1 MVSLYGTNFVCFFI
15 SFTIISAC
23 KNKRK
28 CFCSMKEMPY
38 LFAGQTLKNL
48 VLVNSMNYKRRSN
61 VYNLSY
67 TWSFSTEQSVFV
79 SSFPSLSYQHHLHA
93 RTRNKLS
100 VLWKKCHISLQDG
113 LWKIPSWSSHDLS
126 LRNTA
131 CLFLHFLLYHI
142 SMQEQEKIFSSMKK
156 VPYLLQDGLRNIPS
170 WSILWTTQEDQ
181 TCITWVVHGLSLR
194 NKVCLSLHFLLYH
207 ISMQEQ
213 ENFFSVLWKKSVS
226 LCRTDFEKS
235 RLGQLYEL
243 HKKIKRVQ
251 LEFLLV
257 FLYGTKCVCFFISFS
272 IISAFN
278 KKIKLFCSMKKY
290 RIFLQ
295 DGLWKISSR
304 SIIWTTQ

>member
-1 MVSLYGTNFVCFFI
+1 M
-15 SFTIISAC
+15 
-23 KNKRK
+23 
-28 CFCSMKEMPY
+28 
-38 LFAGQTLKNL
+38 
-48 VLVNSMNYKRRSN
+48 
-61 VYNLSY
+61 YNLSY

-93 RTRNKLS
+93 RTRNKFS

-113 LWKIPSWSSHDLS
+113 LWKIPSWSTHDLS

-170 WSILWTTQEDQ
+170 WSILWTNQEDQ

-213 ENFFSVLWKKSVS
+213 ENFFLFYEKNLYLYAGQTLKNLVLVNFMNYTRRSNVFNLSFCWSFSTEQSVFVS
-226 LCRTDFEKS
+226 SFPSLS
-235 RLGQLYEL
+235 YLLS
-243 HKKIKRVQ
+243 IKR
-251 LEFLLV
+251 
-257 FLYGTKCVCFFISFS
+257 
-272 IISAFN
+272 
-278 KKIKLFCSMKKY
+278 
-290 RIFLQ
+290 
-295 DGLWKISSR
+295 
-304 SIIWTTQ
+304 